1 MLHLNFM
8 KIDHAVEESAP
19 HIEFSQMS
27 GFDRHRAAKQ
37 CRHDLSPNMPVCAP
51 LITFRW
57 IIYVGIAFAEVNE
70 LSFREGL
77 PHPPLS
83 IR

>member
-1 MLHLNFM
+1 MLHLSFM
-8 KIDHAVEESAP
+8 EIDHTVEESPP
-19 HIEFSQMS
+19 HENFSQMS
-27 GFDRHRAAKQ
+27 GFDSHCSAKQ
-37 CRHDLSPNMPVCAP
+37 YRDDFSPNMPVCAP
-51 LITFRW
+51 LVSFRW
-57 IIYVGIAFAEVNE
+57 ITYVGIPFAEVNE